1 MSIDELIRQALL
13 LPLNEQLRLAAHLV
27 ESARKQY
34 PAYQVHPHRNEIQGS
49 APDPL
54 VGQNAQKWVSPTRIA
69 ERKLGLHPG
78 VFVVHDDFDE
88 PLPDSFWLGEA

>member
-1 MSIDELIRQALL
+1 VSIDELIRQASL
-13 LPLNEQLRLAAHLV
+13 LPPDEQLRLAAHLV

-34 PAYQVHPHRNEIQGS
+34 PAYLVYPHGNEIQGS

-54 VGQNAQKWVSPTRIA
+54 VGQNTQEWVSQTRIA
-69 ERKLGLHPG
+69 ERKPGLHPG
-78 VFVVHDDFDE
+78 SFIVHDDFDE